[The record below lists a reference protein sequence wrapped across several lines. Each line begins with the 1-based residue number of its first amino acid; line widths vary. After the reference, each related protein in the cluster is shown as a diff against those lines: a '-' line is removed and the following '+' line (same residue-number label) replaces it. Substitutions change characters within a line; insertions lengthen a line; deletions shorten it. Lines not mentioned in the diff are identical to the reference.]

1 MSLAEAL
8 FRASMRSYLLTFVAA
23 MVLGFVLTPVAI
35 RAGRRLRMLDATADP
50 PIPRSGGLAIV
61 AAAALA
67 LLALAAAFAP
77 ARFILRQGLAQLE
90 PVLWAGGALLILG
103 IVDDI
108 KRLTATPKFAVE
120 ILLATAL
127 FLFGGVRAST
137 LWLPL
142 GIVDLGPVLGLLLTV
157 AWIVGVTNAFNLLD
171 GIDGAAG
178 GAAVF
183 ALLAMFVTSV
193 VLGQPL
199 VALLAVAIAGATL
212 GFLPYNFAPA
222 RIYLGDTGSL
232 FLGFMLATLA
242 LEGSQKGPAIV
253 ALAIPLVAFGLPVL
267 DTGVAVVRRAL
278 RGAPIFKGDREHVH
292 HRLLDLGLSPA
303 QAAVTVYAVSAAFA
317 LASMLFINPNVRG
330 MAVVLTMVGVA
341 AWLAVRYLRFHEFA
355 ELARLARRGMTQTR
369 AIAFNVELR
378 KAAVALQSAASWDE
392 FTGTLARAFAES
404 EFDGVRLTLQAAA
417 AKSPRRD
424 FELEDGVFRE
434 HARAAA
440 ADEWGVHIP
449 FQLGRSGRMHAEL
462 AVFRRYGRRPLL
474 ADLNLLIE
482 TLRPAM
488 EAAAARLEAPGT

>member
-8 FRASMRSYLLTFVAA
+8 FRASMRSYLLTFVTALA
-23 MVLGFVLTPVAI
+23 LGLVLTPFAI
-35 RAGRRLRMLDATADP
+35 RVGRRLGMLDASAEP
-50 PIPRSGGLAIV
+50 AIPRSGGLAIV

-77 ARFILRQGLAQLE
+77 ARYILRQGLAQLE

-142 GIVDLGPVLGLLLTV
+142 GIVDLGPVLGLIVTIV
-157 AWIVGVTNAFNLLD
+157 WIVGVTNAFNLLD
-171 GIDGAAG
+171 GIDGVAG

-183 ALLAMFVTSV
+183 ALLAMFVSSV
-193 VLGQPL
+193 ALGQPL
-199 VALLAVAIAGATL
+199 VALLTVAIAGATL
-212 GFLPYNFAPA
+212 GFLRYNFAPA

-242 LEGSQKGPAIV
+242 IEGSQKGPAIV

-278 RGAPIFKGDREHVH
+278 RGAPIFTGDRGHVH

-303 QAAVTVYAVSAAFA
+303 QAAITVYAVSAAFA

-330 MAVVLTMVGVA
+330 MAVVLTMVGVV
-341 AWLAVRYLRFHEFA
+341 AWLAVRYLHLHEFA
-355 ELARLARRGMTQTR
+355 ELARLARRGMTQTQ

-378 KAAVALQSAASWDE
+378 KAAVALRSAASWEE
-392 FTGTLARAFAES
+392 FTATLAHAFAES
-404 EFDGVRLTLQAAA
+404 EFDGVRLTMQPAAGGGR
-417 AKSPRRD
+417 RRD
-424 FELEDGVFRE
+424 FELEDGMFRE

-440 ADEWGVHIP
+440 ADEWGIHIP
-449 FQLGRSGRMHAEL
+449 FQVGPLGGVRGEL

-474 ADLNLLIE
+474 ADLNLLVE
-482 TLRPAM
+482 TLRPALE
-488 EAAAARLEAPGT
+488 EAATRFEAPAT